1 MNPPTQAP
9 RKHFLEILVQ
19 AFAVSSE
26 ADWAAFLRYNA
37 LDLLQAPAG
46 TSLLLRR
53 GETALFQEGSPA
65 AASFVPKE
73 LQSGVA
79 YSLEDQSLLLQIA
92 DHQLFLRLGPEE
104 ARKTALHARICQPF
118 LALSLDHVRLRSP
131 RRLRPLWIGL
141 GVTLL
146 SALLLFWP
154 VTEAV
159 RVEAE
164 SLPLSRLVLA
174 APETAPV
181 LEVLVR
187 RGDKLQAGQLVLR
200 LDPRDFDE
208 RIQLKSLELATCQ
221 EKLRALEKLSFAD
234 AKQLA
239 ERQISAAQARCL
251 EAELKLLQRRRQGL
265 EIRAPSEGVIDFDPD
280 QLGRGRTLQAG
291 EDLAILKSPECRL
304 AFFVPL
310 ADADIMAR
318 RRELSYFPHLK
329 PEEGSVLREAQ
340 LHQNAARPHRSGWAF
355 QYFSELKLP
364 EGHSGSV
371 LVEGERLPLALY
383 TWRFLRKYLR
393 R

>member
-1 MNPPTQAP
+1 MNPPAQAP

-37 LDLLQAPAG
+37 LDLLQAPNG

-53 GETALFQEGSPA
+53 GEAVLFQEGSPA
-65 AASFVPKE
+65 ATAFVPKE

-79 YSLEDQSLLLQIA
+79 YSPEDQSLLLQIA
-92 DHQLFLRLGPEE
+92 DHQLFLRLSPDE

-131 RRLRPLWIGL
+131 RRLRPLWLGL
-141 GVTLL
+141 GATLL
-146 SALLLFWP
+146 AALLLLWP

-174 APETAPV
+174 APETAPI
-181 LEVLVR
+181 LEVLVS
-187 RGDKLQAGQLVLR
+187 RGQKVKAGDLFLR

-208 RIQLKSLELATCQ
+208 RIQLKTLELGTCQ
-221 EKLRALEKLSFAD
+221 EKLRALEKLSFGD

-251 EAELKLLQRRRQGL
+251 EAELQLLQRRRQGL
-265 EIRAPSEGVIDFDPD
+265 ELRAPSDGVIDFDPD

-291 EDLAILKSPECRL
+291 EQMALLKSPECRL
-304 AFFVPL
+304 AFFVPV

-318 RRELSYFPHLK
+318 RRELTYFPHLK
-329 PEEGSVLREAQ
+329 PEEGTLLRTPQ
-340 LHQNAARPHRSGWAF
+340 LFQNAARSHRSGWAF
-355 QYFSELKLP
+355 QYFTELNLP
-364 EGHSGSV
+364 EGSSGSV
-371 LVEGERLPLALY
+371 LVEGERLPLSLY